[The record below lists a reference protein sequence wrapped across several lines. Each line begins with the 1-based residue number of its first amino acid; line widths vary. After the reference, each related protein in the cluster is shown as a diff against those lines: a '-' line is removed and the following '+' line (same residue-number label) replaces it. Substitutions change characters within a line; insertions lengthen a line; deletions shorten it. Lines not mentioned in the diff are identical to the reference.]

1 MGQLT
6 NALQLISLKMMH
18 GVITRV
24 RVLNKIPKQLFLT
37 SQGAKFEYQR
47 NHYNSGREDEGGSV
61 HKLLGGGL
69 AAGVGVAALW
79 WKNNQSKELQ
89 AEAETILE
97 IAGKRVEGLQEFS
110 IEEVGKHDCIENKV
124 WVTYKNGVYDIT
136 DFIPLHPGAD
146 KLLMAAGGSVEPF
159 WRMYAVHLNNKV
171 IYGMLEQY
179 RIGNLKQTD
188 VDSQKA
194 LLKASD
200 DPFAN
205 APKRHPALLVNQAKP
220 FNAET
225 PLAII
230 TDSFYTPS
238 DLFFVRSH
246 LPIPDIDPAAYELEV
261 GGIGCN
267 DLTLNLE
274 DLKKL
279 PKYTIVAAVQ
289 CGGNRRLEMKTRKN
303 LKGLD
308 WRGGAIGNATW
319 SGARLVDV
327 LAAAGFTEEK
337 HPEARH
343 VIFEGLD
350 TDPAN
355 SPFGASI
362 PIEKGN
368 DPRGDVLI
376 AYEMNGEPISRDHG
390 YPVRAVVPGV
400 LGARNVK
407 WLGRIEVSEV
417 ESDSHW
423 QQNDYKGFNPSVDW
437 DTVDFSKSEAIQD
450 MPVTSSITSHKVDP
464 ATGDLLLSGYA
475 WSGGGRKILR
485 VDLTPDGGK
494 TWTEA
499 HTLVQ
504 DNARHPRHWGWTLWE
519 GRVAAEGVEEVWSKA
534 VDSSYNVQP
543 ESFENIW
550 NLRGVLSSAYCRYKV
565 KK

>member
-1 MGQLT
+1 ML
-6 NALQLISLKMMH
+6 SK
-18 GVITRV
+18 V
-24 RVLNKIPKQLFLT
+24 RNFQDVSRSFVRA
-37 SQGAKFEYQR
+37 GAHKCQ
-47 NHYNSGREDEGGSV
+47 SGRRNFSGNRSQHEEKRKTRWGFATALG
-61 HKLLGGGL
+61 LGG
-69 AAGVGVAALW
+69 AAAFTWLEQDKLKKGFL
-79 WKNNQSKELQ
+79 L
-89 AEAETILE
+89 AEAENILE
-97 IAGKRVEGLQEFS
+97 TTGRRIEGLKDYSIDEVGEHDS
-110 IEEVGKHDCIENKV
+110 IEKKI

-136 DFIPLHPGAD
+136 EFIPLHPGAE

-171 IYGMLEQY
+171 IYEMLEQY
-179 RIGNLKQTD
+179 RIGNLKQED
-188 VDSQKA
+188 VESQKES
-194 LLKASD
+194 LLNSD

-205 APKRHPALLVNQAKP
+205 APSRHPALLVNQAKP

-230 TDSFYTPS
+230 TDSFLTPA

-246 LPIPDIDPAAYELEV
+246 LPIPDIDPKEYELEV
-261 GGIGCN
+261 GGIGCQ
-267 DLTLNLE
+267 DLTLTLE

-279 PKYTIVAAVQ
+279 PKHTIVSALQ
-289 CGGNRRLEMKTRKN
+289 CGGNRRLEMKRKKN

-308 WRGGAIGNATW
+308 WRGGAIGNAEW

-327 LAAAGFTEEK
+327 LAAAGFSEEDS
-337 HPEARH
+337 PRARH

-362 PIEKGN
+362 PIEKAN
-368 DPRGDVLI
+368 DPRGDVLL
-376 AYEMNGEPISRDHG
+376 AYEMNGEPLSRDHG
-390 YPVRAVVPGV
+390 YPIRVVVPGV
-400 LGARNVK
+400 IGARNVK

-423 QQNDYKGFNPSVDW
+423 QQKDYKGFNPSINW
-437 DTVDFSKSEAIQD
+437 DNVDFSKSEAIQD
-450 MPVTSSITSHKVDP
+450 MPVTSSITSCQVD
-464 ATGDLLLSGYA
+464 AETGDLLLSGYA

-494 TWTEA
+494 TWTQA

-504 DNARHPRHWGWTLWE
+504 DTARHPRHWGWTLWE
-519 GRVAAEGVEEVWSKA
+519 GRVAGNGVEEVWSKA
-534 VDSSYNVQP
+534 VDSNYNVQP

-550 NLRGVLSSAYCRYKV
+550 NLRGVLSNAYCRYQV
-565 KK
+565 KKE